1 MKGGN
6 YTCHLSPSGGYLN
19 HTMILIQLN
28 PDNRT
33 VILENR
39 EGGKLKKK
47 KKKKKERSKDKERS
61 ETSRGGRTKKACM
74 KGKGQRAD
82 FL

>member
-6 YTCHLSPSGGYLN
+6 YTCHLSPSGEYLN

-47 KKKKKERSKDKERS
+47 KKEGRKGAKTKKEVKRVGEG
-61 ETSRGGRTKKACM
+61 E
-74 KGKGQRAD
+74 QRRHA
-82 FL
+82 

>member
-6 YTCHLSPSGGYLN
+6 YTCHLSPSGEYLN

-47 KKKKKERSKDKERS
+47 ERRKERSKDKERS

>member
-1 MKGGN
+1 
-6 YTCHLSPSGGYLN
+6 
-19 HTMILIQLN
+19 MILIQLN

-47 KKKKKERSKDKERS
+47 EEGRKGAKAKKEVKQVGEG
-61 ETSRGGRTKKACM
+61 E
-74 KGKGQRAD
+74 QRRHA
-82 FL
+82 

>member
-6 YTCHLSPSGGYLN
+6 YTCHLSPSGEYLN

-47 KKKKKERSKDKERS
+47 RKKEGKEQRQ
-61 ETSRGGRTKKACM
+61 RKK
-74 KGKGQRAD
+74 
-82 FL
+82 